1 MPAKKSSSK
10 DSKTKQNDYP
20 WLKNYPHKPD
30 WNMKINPASMVDVLE
45 LTAAAKPD
53 AQAFD
58 FMGNGTTHTWGELL
72 TLVNKFAHGLQDM
85 GVKKGDKVG
94 LFLPN
99 CIYVPVAYYA
109 TLKIGATVV
118 NYNPLYAEAELRHQI
133 EDSDT
138 DIFVTLDLKLMTD
151 KAVKM
156 LSDTRLKKLII
167 CPFIDILPFPKNY
180 LFPLFKGKD
189 RGKVA
194 FTKRILSYDT
204 LINNDGKPKPAKLNL
219 TEDIAVLQY
228 TGGTTGVPKGAMLT
242 HANIHAN
249 AVQCYANFPDPDPQ
263 VNGGHEKMLAVLPF
277 FHVFAM
283 TVCMNMA
290 VLAGMEIVTLPRFEL
305 KDSLKLIEKTKP
317 QYMAGVPAIYNA
329 INTHPKIKDFDLSS
343 LNYCISGGAP
353 LPVEV
358 KKKFEAK
365 TGCKVFEG
373 YGLTESTPVATVNP
387 PFGENV
393 AGSIGLPIPQTVIEI
408 IDREDK
414 KTPMDLGDRGELC
427 IRGPQ
432 VMKGYYK
439 NDEATKDVL
448 RKTPDG
454 GVRLHTGDVAIMDEQ
469 GYIYIVDRIKDLII
483 TNGYNVYP
491 RHVEEAIYQHPS
503 VEECIVAGIPDTQRG
518 EIVKAWIK
526 CREGRELSADDL
538 KTFLADK
545 ISKIELPKRI
555 EFRDDPLPKT
565 MIGKLSRKDI
575 VAEELDGKS

>member
-1 MPAKKSSSK
+1 MPSK
-10 DSKTKQNDYP
+10 NHNKEYA

-30 WNMKINPASMVDVLE
+30 WHMQITPSSMVDVLE
-45 LTAAAKPD
+45 ATAAAKPNT
-53 AQAFD
+53 QAFD
-58 FMGNGTTHTWGELL
+58 FMGNGTTHTWSELRD
-72 TLVNKFAHGLQDM
+72 LVNKFAKGLQTL
-85 GVKKGDKVG
+85 GVQKGDKIG

-99 CIYVPVAYYA
+99 CIYAPIAYYA

-138 DIFVTLDLKLMTD
+138 DIFVTLDLAMMTD

-156 LSDTRLKKLII
+156 LSDTRLKKIII
-167 CPFIDILPFPKNY
+167 CPFIDVLPFPKNI
-180 LFPLFKGKD
+180 LFPIFKGKD
-189 RGKVA
+189 RSKIE
-194 FTKRILSYDT
+194 FSKRILSYADI
-204 LINNDGKPKPAKLNL
+204 INNDGSVAHVDINL
-219 TEDIAVLQY
+219 QEDIAVLQY

-242 HANIHAN
+242 HVNIHAN
-249 AVQCYANFPDPDPQ
+249 AVQAYSNFPDPE
-263 VNGGHEKMLAVLPF
+263 GHEKMLAVLPF

-290 VLAGMEIVTLPRFEL
+290 VLAGMEIVTIPRFEL
-305 KDSLKLIEKTKP
+305 KDTLKLIQKIKP

-329 INTHPKIKDFDLSS
+329 INTYPKLKSYDLSS

-358 KKKFEAK
+358 KKKFETK

-393 AGSIGLPIPQTVIEI
+393 AGSIGLPIPQTIIEI

-414 KTPMDLGDRGELC
+414 TTPMELGERGEVC

-439 NDEATKDVL
+439 RPEETADVL

-454 GVRLHTGDVAIMDEQ
+454 GVRLHTGDVAYMDEN
-469 GYIYIVDRIKDLII
+469 GYTYIVDRIKDLII

-526 CREGRELSADDL
+526 LREGRELSVEDL
-538 KTFLADK
+538 KTFMEDK
-545 ISKIELPKRI
+545 ISRIEMPKRI
-555 EFRDDPLPKT
+555 EFRDEPLPKT

-575 VAEELDGKS
+575 VAEEMNKKG

>member
-1 MPAKKSSSK
+1 MAQN
-10 DSKTKQNDYP
+10 KTTKTYT
-20 WLKNYPHKPD
+20 WLKNYPPKPD
-30 WNMKINPASMVDVLE
+30 WHMEIPTRSMVDVLE
-45 LTAAAKPD
+45 STAAAKPD

-58 FMGNGTTHTWGELL
+58 FMGNGTTHTWLQLL
-72 TLVNKFAHGLQDM
+72 TLVNKFAKGLQDI
-85 GVKKGDKVG
+85 GVKKGDKIG

-99 CIYVPVAYYA
+99 CIYVPIAYYA

-151 KAVKM
+151 KALKM
-156 LSDTRLKKLII
+156 LPETRLQKII
-167 CPFIDILPFPKNY
+167 VCPFVDVLPFPKNI
-180 LFPLFKGKD
+180 LFPIFKGKD
-189 RGKVA
+189 RSKIS
-194 FTKRILSYDT
+194 FTKRILSYDDIIDNNGNPDAPT
-204 LINNDGKPKPAKLNL
+204 LDL

-249 AVQCYANFPDPDPQ
+249 AAQAYANFPDPE
-263 VNGGHEKMLAVLPF
+263 GHEKMLAVLPF

-290 VLAGMEIVTLPRFEL
+290 VLAEMEIVTIPRFDL
-305 KDSLKLIEKTKP
+305 KQALKLIEKTRP

-329 INTHPKIKDFDLSS
+329 INTCPKIRDYDLSS
-343 LNYCISGGAP
+343 LSYCISGGAP

-373 YGLTESTPVATVNP
+373 YGLTESGPVATVNP

-408 IDREDK
+408 INRDDK
-414 KTPMDLGDRGELC
+414 VTPMELGERGEVC

-439 NDEATKDVL
+439 RPEDTAEVL
-448 RKTPDG
+448 RPTPDG
-454 GVRLHTGDVAIMDEQ
+454 GVRLHTGDVAYMDEN
-469 GYIYIVDRIKDLII
+469 GYTYIVDRIKDLII

-526 CREGRELSADDL
+526 LRDGRELSVEDL
-538 KTFLADK
+538 KEFMKDK
-545 ISKIELPKRI
+545 ISKIEMPKRI
-555 EFRDDPLPKT
+555 EFRDEPLPKT

-575 VAEELDGKS
+575 VEEELGKKG

>member
-1 MPAKKSSSK
+1 MTDIDNTQS
-10 DSKTKQNDYP
+10 YV
-20 WLKNYPHKPD
+20 WLKNYPPKPD
-30 WNMKINPASMVDVLE
+30 WNMEIKPCSMFDILE
-45 LTAAAKPD
+45 DTAAAKPNEN
-53 AQAFD
+53 AFD
-58 FMGNGTTHTWGELL
+58 FMGNGTTHTWSELL
-72 TLVNKFAHGLQDM
+72 DLVNKFAKGLQGM
-85 GVKKGDKVG
+85 GVQKGDKIG

-99 CIYVPVAYYA
+99 CIYVPIAYYA

-138 DIFVTLDLKLMTD
+138 DIFVTLDLALMTD

-156 LSDTRLKKLII
+156 LSETRLKKLII
-167 CPFIDILPFPKNY
+167 CPFIDILPFPKNI
-180 LFPLFKGKD
+180 LFPIFKAKD
-189 RGKVA
+189 RGKVK
-194 FTKRILSYDT
+194 FNQRILSYADI
-204 LINNDGKPKPAKLNL
+204 INNDGVTTKV
-219 TEDIAVLQY
+219 DIDLSNDVAVLQY

-242 HANIHAN
+242 HENIHAN
-249 AVQCYANFPDPDPQ
+249 AVQCYSNFPDPE
-263 VNGGHEKMLAVLPF
+263 GHEKMLAVLPF

-290 VLAGMEIVTLPRFEL
+290 VLAGMEIVTIPRFEL
-305 KDSLKLIEKTKP
+305 KDTLKLIQKCKP

-329 INTHPKIKDFDLSS
+329 INNYSKVQEFDLSS

-373 YGLTESTPVATVNP
+373 YGLPESTPVATVNP

-393 AGSIGLPIPQTVIEI
+393 AGSIGLPVPQTVIEI

-414 KTPMDLGDRGELC
+414 ETPMELGERGELC

-432 VMKGYYK
+432 VMKGYYNNEK
-439 NDEATKDVL
+439 ATADVL

-454 GVRLHTGDVAIMDEQ
+454 GLRLHTGDVAIMDEQ

-491 RHVEEAIYQHPS
+491 RHVEEAIYQHPN
-503 VEECIVAGIPDTQRG
+503 VEECIVAGIPDAQRG

-526 CREGRELSADDL
+526 LKEGRELTVEDL
-538 KTFLADK
+538 KDFMTDK
-545 ISKIELPKRI
+545 ISRIEMPKRF
-555 EFRDDPLPKT
+555 EFRDKPLPKT

-575 VAEELDGKS
+575 LAEELGDKG

>member
-1 MPAKKSSSK
+1 M
-10 DSKTKQNDYP
+10 TTFDYP
-20 WLKNYPHKPD
+20 WLKNYPPKPD
-30 WNMKINPASMVDVLE
+30 WNMTISAQSMVDVFE
-45 LTAAAKPD
+45 STRAKRPD
-53 AQAFD
+53 ETAFD
-58 FMGNGTTHTWGELL
+58 FMGNGTTYTWEELGQQID
-72 TLVNKFAHGLQDM
+72 KFACGLQKE
-85 GVKKGDKVG
+85 GIQRGDKVG
-94 LFLPN
+94 IFLPN
-99 CIYVPVAYYA
+99 CPYFLIAYYA
-109 TLKIGATVV
+109 ILKIGATVV
-118 NYNPLYAEAELRHQI
+118 NFNPLYAEGELRHQI

-138 DIFVTLDLKLMTD
+138 DVFVTIDLTLLMD

-156 LSDTRLKKLII
+156 LSDTRLKKLVV
-167 CPFIDILPFPKNY
+167 CSFTDILPFPKNI
-180 LFPLFKGKD
+180 LFPIFKAKD
-189 RGKVA
+189 KASVT
-194 FTKRILSYDT
+194 FNKRILSYADLT
-204 LINNDGKPKPAKLNL
+204 KNDGKVTPVKIDLLN
-219 TEDIAVLQY
+219 DVAVLQY

-249 AVQCYANFPDPDPQ
+249 AVQCYANFPDPKKD

-290 VLAGMEIVTLPRFEL
+290 VLAGMEIVTIPRFEL
-305 KDSLKLIEKTKP
+305 DEALKLIHKCRP

-329 INTHPKIKDFDLSS
+329 INNHKKLAKFNLKS
-343 LNYCISGGAP
+343 LDYCISGGAP

-358 KKKFEAK
+358 KKKFEEK

-408 IDREDK
+408 IDRDDK
-414 KTPMDLGDRGELC
+414 QTPMPIGERGELC

-439 NDEATKDVL
+439 KPRESEDVL
-448 RKTPDG
+448 RATPDG
-454 GVRLHTGDVAIMDEQ
+454 GLRLHTGDVAVMDER
-469 GYIYIVDRIKDLII
+469 GYIFIVDRIKDLII

-503 VEECIVAGIPDTQRG
+503 VEECIVAGLPDKQRG

-526 CREGRELSADDL
+526 LKEGRELSVEDL

-545 ISKIELPKRI
+545 ISTIELPKRI
-555 EFRDDPLPKT
+555 EFRDAPLPKT
-565 MIGKLSRKDI
+565 MIGKLSRKDV
-575 VAEELDGKS
+575 VAQETDKNA